1 MKRKERERE
10 REKMV
15 STRAQ
20 KKKKKKKE
28 RRKNWPFRGRKEEG
42 KKEKKIDPS
51 VGRSVVVYAGLIL
64 RSKTQKERT

>member
-1 MKRKERERE
+1 
-10 REKMV
+10 MV

-28 RRKNWPFRGRKEEG
+28 RRKNWPFARLQRRR

-51 VGRSVVVYAGLIL
+51 VGRSVVVYAGLIS